1 MNATIT
7 GTIVSATPVKQVSET
22 FRTRT
27 FILKQLENFNG
38 NTYENFIEFQLTNNN
53 CDLINTVN
61 PGQEVTVTYNPKGR
75 MWTNPNTG
83 VEICITNLNAWKIQP
98 AQAQQTGGQ
107 WGNQPAQAQQTE
119 SWGAQTIQQPAP
131 AWGGSTQSAQAPE
144 PQENDELPF

>member
-98 AQAQQTGGQ
+98 AAQQQQQGGQ
-107 WGNQPAQAQQTE
+107 WGNQPAQATR
-119 SWGAQTIQQPAP
+119 QPAP
-131 AWGGSTQSAQAPE
+131 AWGGSTQQAQAPE